1 MDSASFFKLLTI
13 IGILFLLMVTGY
25 ICRKI
30 GWIDEVSSKKLSK
43 LIICLGQPMMIVGA
57 LLSKDFGW
65 ELLREGLFYT
75 AIGFIIHPVM
85 ALFAFLSGKA
95 YKDLNERKISEF
107 ATIFTNCG
115 FIGFPILEAVFP
127 GKGAFYGAFF
137 VIGFH
142 LYIWTLGILILSQ
155 GREDIRL
162 TPKKALINFGTVPCA
177 IGLILYLCKSFAP
190 DVLLSNTSVITRFC
204 NYLGD
209 LCMPISVLVTGSLL
223 ATQSFGKL
231 LRNPRLYYF
240 NIIKLLVVPLCVCL
254 LTKLVTLEM
263 EDSYSTILFCTVIAA
278 LPSAATVTML
288 SEMYGID
295 SGFAAQTVG
304 SSSVL
309 SLGTL
314 PLLYFLGDLI
324 ARI

>member
-1 MDSASFFKLLTI
+1 
-13 IGILFLLMVTGY
+13 MVTGY

-142 LYIWTLGILILSQ
+142 LYIWT
-155 GREDIRL
+155 
-162 TPKKALINFGTVPCA
+162 PKKALINFGTVPCA
-177 IGLILYLCKSFAP
+177 IGLILYLCKSSAP
-190 DVLLSNTSVITRFC
+190 DVLLGNTSVITRFC

-240 NIIKLLVVPLCVCL
+240 NIIKLLVVPLFVCL
-254 LTKLVTLEM
+254 LTKLVTLGM

>member
-1 MDSASFFKLLTI
+1 MDSASFSKLLTI
-13 IGILFLLMVTGY
+13 IGILFLIMATGY
-25 ICRKI
+25 LCRRI
-30 GWIDEVSSKKLSK
+30 GIVDDVACKRLSK

-75 AIGFIIHPVM
+75 VIGFLIHPVM
-85 ALFAFLSGKA
+85 ALCALLAGKG
-95 YKDLNERKISEF
+95 YRDLDERKISTF

-142 LYIWTLGILILSQ
+142 VYIWTIGILILSR
-155 GREDIRL
+155 GRDDIRL
-162 TPKKALINFGTVPCA
+162 TPKKALLNYGTIPCA
-177 IGLILYLCKSFAP
+177 IGLGLYLLKAVAP
-190 DVLLSNTSVITRFC
+190 DVLLGNSSVLTRFC
-204 NYLGD
+204 NYFGD
-209 LCMPISVLVTGSLL
+209 LCMPISVLVTGALL
-223 ATQSFGKL
+223 ATQNFGKML
-231 LRNPRLYYF
+231 KNPRLYYF
-240 NIIKLLVVPLCVCL
+240 NIVKLLGVPLIVCL
-254 LTKLVTLEM
+254 LTKLVTLGM
-263 EDSYSTILFCTVIAA
+263 ADSHNIILFCTVIAA

-288 SEMYGID
+288 SEMYDID
-295 SGFAAQTVG
+295 PGFAAQTVG